1 MGVAMEMVD
10 LPPIFVGYPQYL
22 LATAIGKMRFYK
34 PEDGMGYPMFRPAM
48 GFHLISSALAEVVDG
63 MRFLVHLHR
72 HKFESAC
79 PLCHNLCWV
88 LLGIDKLMVEKLH
101 RV

>member
-1 MGVAMEMVD
+1 
-10 LPPIFVGYPQYL
+10 
-22 LATAIGKMRFYK
+22 MRFYK
-34 PEDGMGYPMFRPAM
+34 PEDGMGYPIFRPAVAM

-88 LLGIDKLMVEKLH
+88 LLGIDKLMVEKQKIVSRGFHYLFLSCFL
-101 RV
+101 